1 MLLLLLWVCT
11 LRLSSWHAKMELSIV
26 WVSLVLYLPSF
37 ETSLPLSLCSS
48 MRDTMPAHET
58 PLHCRKRHRSIGG
71 LTTPKTLRGLS
82 EVVIDAPG
90 RVFWK
95 HSPRQG
101 GCVRTKRHKRNSR
114 SHQYVGH
121 LTTTCGRVFFFF
133 FHGKRSRLFDLFRV
147 VKWRSWV
154 RKIVFFEMLKCAV
167 APSLQF

>member
-90 RVFWK
+90 RVFENIPLDRADASAPNGISETAALINMWGTL
-95 HSPRQG
+95 RQ
-101 GCVRTKRHKRNSR
+101 HADE
-114 SHQYVGH
+114 
-121 LTTTCGRVFFFF
+121 FFFLF
-133 FHGKRSRLFDLFRV
+133 FHRKRSRLFDLFRV
-147 VKWRSWV
+147 VKWRS
-154 RKIVFFEMLKCAV
+154 
-167 APSLQF
+167 